1 MLPGSPAAPSL
12 RSRRAAGVA
21 LWVLVAACL
30 ATPARPQAPGT
41 GLDLR
46 ETLAGVLAYTRWPVA
61 PQRLRLC
68 VAGQSPHADWL
79 LQQGP
84 SWPGLPP
91 LELHRLEPGQPV
103 AEHCDAL
110 YVGMLDAAQW
120 LQLTNG
126 LSGQPVLTLCER
138 STPCTAGGMVR
149 LDIDA
154 DSRRTRFEIN
164 MDAVARGTVRIHPQV
179 LRLGRR
185 PAAQGHKP

>member
-1 MLPGSPAAPSL
+1 ML
-12 RSRRAAGVA
+12 VA
-21 LWVLVAACL
+21 LLAACL
-30 ATPARPQAPGT
+30 ALPAGSQGDT

-46 ETLAGVLAYTRWPVA
+46 ETLAGVLAYTRWPVT

-68 VAGQSPHADWL
+68 VAGHSPHAERL
-79 LQQGP
+79 LQQGL

-91 LELHRLEPGQPV
+91 LDLRRVEPGQAI
-103 AEHCDAL
+103 AEQCDAL
-110 YVGMLDAAQW
+110 YVGLLDAPQW
-120 LQLTNG
+120 LQLTSG
-126 LSGQPVLTLCER
+126 LTGQPVLTLCER

-154 DSRRTRFEIN
+154 DSQRVRFEIN

-185 PAAQGHKP
+185 GQAQEGKP